1 MTNRMPLVLRIGV
14 ALGLIFG
21 LGFAASSAGASGA
34 AGTNEVVSSNPA
46 ANQVVEVPPT
56 QLQMVFRDALASP
69 EVASTMGLSLACDGT
84 LVGLA
89 QPQLGADG
97 FTVSA
102 ALTQIPPA
110 GLCTVSWALPDK
122 SIGSFSFTSTATSE
136 STLAPGDT
144 VPVVGTDEPAVIG
157 EVVPVSTGGG
167 PRVGG
172 MLGLL
177 RILEYLLVAAIF
189 GGLMMVVL
197 AWPEGIEYGVCLRF
211 FRVTWLLAIITMYFV
226 VVISAMRQSG
236 DGFASALNPFSWF
249 GALDTGSGRILILRF
264 VLVGAS
270 FWVAFKPDRVFDP
283 ATQVPAISII
293 FAMMATYGLTRVG
306 QDVALFSYVFGVVHA
321 LAVGLW
327 IGGLALLAR
336 AVLMGPG
343 EEDLVHAVRGF
354 SRISVPLII
363 ATGLTGVMQV
373 YLLDGFNIFTTG
385 HGRLNVLKI
394 IVVAAMVWIT
404 LMLKSFTVNRLSRE
418 TELTNKMA
426 WRLRRAVSTELL
438 IGIVAL
444 GLTSWMIPM
453 RPPQASASVSGPSAV
468 YEFREELKNDRF
480 HVILSLTPG
489 TTGVNAMRIELLKPS
504 RINNFTVNLIPQE
517 IGFAGISINVPLK
530 RPGAAIVAGDGSFL
544 LNAPGVWSIE
554 ITGATTTG
562 ELVPLATTLTVTEAP
577 VPETTVAEVPTTV
590 GG

>member
-211 FRVTWLLAIITMYFV
+211 FRVT
-226 VVISAMRQSG
+226 
-236 DGFASALNPFSWF
+236 
-249 GALDTGSGRILILRF
+249 
-264 VLVGAS
+264 
-270 FWVAFKPDRVFDP
+270 
-283 ATQVPAISII
+283 
-293 FAMMATYGLTRVG
+293 
-306 QDVALFSYVFGVVHA
+306 
-321 LAVGLW
+321 
-327 IGGLALLAR
+327 
-336 AVLMGPG
+336 
-343 EEDLVHAVRGF
+343 
-354 SRISVPLII
+354 
-363 ATGLTGVMQV
+363 
-373 YLLDGFNIFTTG
+373 
-385 HGRLNVLKI
+385 
-394 IVVAAMVWIT
+394 
-404 LMLKSFTVNRLSRE
+404 
-418 TELTNKMA
+418 
-426 WRLRRAVSTELL
+426 
-438 IGIVAL
+438 
-444 GLTSWMIPM
+444 
-453 RPPQASASVSGPSAV
+453 
-468 YEFREELKNDRF
+468 
-480 HVILSLTPG
+480 
-489 TTGVNAMRIELLKPS
+489 
-504 RINNFTVNLIPQE
+504 
-517 IGFAGISINVPLK
+517 
-530 RPGAAIVAGDGSFL
+530 
-544 LNAPGVWSIE
+544 
-554 ITGATTTG
+554 
-562 ELVPLATTLTVTEAP
+562 
-577 VPETTVAEVPTTV
+577 
-590 GG
+590 